1 MTDEQ
6 PKKLA
11 QSEPLNPLDFPIK
24 DPLRETHE
32 GRWQQLPVIQKV
44 GVITTT
50 RGKNP
55 QFVSRHAGR
64 STFGLAVDFHR

>member
-24 DPLRETHE
+24 DPLRETYE

-55 QFVSRHAGR
+55 
-64 STFGLAVDFHR
+64 

>member
-1 MTDEQ
+1 MTDEP
-6 PKKLA
+6 PKNLA
-11 QSEPLNPLDFPIK
+11 QSGEPPNPLDFPFK
-24 DPLRETHE
+24 DPLRETYE

-55 QFVSRHAGR
+55 
-64 STFGLAVDFHR
+64 

>member
-55 QFVSRHAGR
+55 
-64 STFGLAVDFHR
+64 